1 MIDTIADIKFDIRE
15 WNEWIKRRYPNK
27 DMISLSDLLNDYE
40 DAILE
45 IEELEDK
52 IKSLEQDEENTDICE
67 KDYTCL
73 FD

>member
-27 DMISLSDLLNDYE
+27 DMISLSDLLSDYE

-52 IKSLEQDEENTDICE
+52 IKSLENDGENVDICE